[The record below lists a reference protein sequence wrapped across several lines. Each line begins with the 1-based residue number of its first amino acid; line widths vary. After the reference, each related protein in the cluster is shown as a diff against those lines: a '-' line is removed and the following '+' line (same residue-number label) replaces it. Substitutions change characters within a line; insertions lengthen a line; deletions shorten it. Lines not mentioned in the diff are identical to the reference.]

1 MLTNA
6 QRVHMCYSLM
16 QAMLP
21 NSFAML
27 NGFSAN
33 VNERILY
40 SFTDQLPRGD
50 YQTIVFF
57 DIEDKPYGQS
67 YSDPYKY
74 TDNNVQVMQQMR
86 QITLTI
92 DCLSKVKPRGTA
104 RDVLRYIN
112 SQLMSENFEEWRSN
126 LSNVW
131 CCIQRID
138 LQPDLTPTLEDMVWN
153 ERQRMTVTINYRDT
167 TDISKVFMTRIPL
180 DLEDLRNSINYQI
193 IMMTVKAD
201 EGDIEDHSNYVG
213 TGIYVTRGDDS
224 NAFGFDIQIEIDT
237 GLSMVGWTGRFQL
250 EDMYWDFMDLTEKVV
265 SLTITAE
272 QSKKLPVGTS
282 YGAMTLYD
290 DQGKVKTVMRNIPVY
305 IYPQLVSSRS

>member
-1 MLTNA
+1 
-6 QRVHMCYSLM
+6 MCYSLI

-21 NSFAML
+21 NSFATA
-27 NGFSAN
+27 NGFSQN

-40 SFTDQLPRGD
+40 SYTDQLPRGD
-50 YQTIVFF
+50 YQTMIFF

-74 TDNNVQVMQQMR
+74 NNSNVQIMQQMR

-92 DCLSKVKPRGTA
+92 DCMSKVKPRGTA
-104 RDVLRYIN
+104 RDILRQIN
-112 SQLMSENFEEWRSN
+112 SQLMSENFESWRRD

-131 CCIQRID
+131 CAIQRID
-138 LQPDLTPTLEDMVWN
+138 MSPDLTPTLEDTVWN
-153 ERQRMTVTINYRDT
+153 ERQQMKVTINYRDT
-167 TDISKVFMTRIPL
+167 TDIAQIYMTRIPL

-193 IMMTVKAD
+193 IMMTLKAD
-201 EGDIEDHSNYVG
+201 EGDIDDHTNYVG

-237 GLSMVGWTGRFQL
+237 SLPMEGWTGRFQL
-250 EDMYWDFMDLTEKVV
+250 EDMYWDFPDVTDKVL

-290 DQGKVKTVMRNIPVY
+290 EEGKVKTVMRNIPVY